1 MNEINCLGIISN
13 RERLLVC
20 LDLER
25 TKENFYIFTDYLN
38 GGDLEQFIEIR
49 GGKLSEDEIKVI
61 GKQIVEGMIDL
72 HNHNIAH

>member
-13 RERLLVC
+13 REWLLVC

-38 GGDLEQFIEIR
+38 GGDLEQFIKIR
-49 GGKLSEDEIKVI
+49 GGKLTEDEIKVI
-61 GKQIVEGMIDL
+61 GK
-72 HNHNIAH
+72 